1 MSRQKF
7 LFLLTLY
14 FLTVQNV
21 LANEARPYSGPFIGL
36 NVGYG
41 NSDLTLTATDVPRP
55 SGGWSYPDFGG
66 LNGITFDDQLNG
78 ALGGIDVGYNWNNED
93 WVYGVEASYALLDLN
108 HSDWTKADDKRQPNL
123 GGIVSGQDDVF
134 NSNLKSLAL
143 LSLRL
148 GRKIDK
154 LLLYGRAGFAAG
166 NYHLS
171 VVDQNIS
178 KTGIDTE
185 NNKGRGSDKKWL
197 TGYSVGVGGE
207 YLLNE
212 SWSAGLEYNYVR
224 LDASNINPGGTGCYN
239 QVVNN
244 VNKGPCTGGDG
255 LPVTYKMRPEIDLQ
269 LMAFHINY
277 HF

>member
-41 NSDLTLTATDVPRP
+41 NSDLTLTATDVPRD
-55 SGGWSYPDFGG
+55 SINGWSYPDFGG

-108 HSDWTKADDKRQPNL
+108 HSDWTKADEKQSLFDTR
-123 GGIVSGQDDVF
+123 QDDVF
-134 NSNLKSLAL
+134 TSKLKSLAL

-154 LLLYGRAGFAAG
+154 LLIYGRAGLAVG
-166 NYHLS
+166 DYHLS
-171 VVDQNIS
+171 VVDENIS
-178 KTGIDTE
+178 KTDNDTG
-185 NNKGRGSDKKWL
+185 NNTGRGSDKKWL

-239 QVVNN
+239 SLASDPPY
-244 VNKGPCTGGDG
+244 KACGGVIG
-255 LPVTYKMRPEIDLQ
+255 PVTYKMRPEIDLQ

>member
-78 ALGGIDVGYNWNNED
+78 ALGGIDVGYNWNSED

-154 LLLYGRAGFAAG
+154 LLFYGRAGFAAG

-178 KTGIDTE
+178 KT
-185 NNKGRGSDKKWL
+185 NNNTGNNTGRGSDKKWL

-224 LDASNINPGGTGCYN
+224 LDSSNINPGGTGCYN
-239 QVVNN
+239 QGNTN
-244 VNKGPCTGGDG
+244 LTRCSYLDG
-255 LPVTYKMRPEIDLQ
+255 LERPVTYKMRPEIDLQ

>member
-7 LFLLTLY
+7 LFLLSLY

-21 LANEARPYSGPFIGL
+21 HANEARPYSGPFIGL

-171 VVDQNIS
+171 VVDQNIP

-185 NNKGRGSDKKWL
+185 NNTGRGSDKKWL

-239 QVVNN
+239 SLASDPPY
-244 VNKGPCTGGDG
+244 KACGGVIG
-255 LPVTYKMRPEIDLQ
+255 PVTYKMRPEIDLQ

>member
-1 MSRQKF
+1 MSRQNF
-7 LFLLTLY
+7 LLLLTLY

-55 SGGWSYPDFGG
+55 SDGWSYPDFGG

-78 ALGGIDVGYNWNNED
+78 ALGGIDVGYNWNSED

-108 HSDWTKADDKRQPNL
+108 HSDWTKADDKQSE
-123 GGIVSGQDDVF
+123 IDTGQDDVF
-134 NSNLKSLAL
+134 NSKLKSLAL

-154 LLLYGRAGFAAG
+154 LLIYGRAGLAVG
-166 NYHLS
+166 DYHLS
-171 VVDQNIS
+171 VVDENIS
-178 KTGIDTE
+178 KTD
-185 NNKGRGSDKKWL
+185 NNTGNNTGRGSDKKWL

-239 QVVNN
+239 
-244 VNKGPCTGGDG
+244 TGGLLPTACSGDTG
-255 LPVTYKMRPEIDLQ
+255 PVTYKMRPEIDLQ

>member
-7 LFLLTLY
+7 LFLLSLY

-21 LANEARPYSGPFIGL
+21 HANEARPYSGPFIGL

-178 KTGIDTE
+178 KT
-185 NNKGRGSDKKWL
+185 NNNTGNNTGRGSDKKWL

-239 QVVNN
+239 SPISVPPY
-244 VNKGPCTGGDG
+244 KACGGVIG
-255 LPVTYKMRPEIDLQ
+255 PVTYKMRPEIDLQ